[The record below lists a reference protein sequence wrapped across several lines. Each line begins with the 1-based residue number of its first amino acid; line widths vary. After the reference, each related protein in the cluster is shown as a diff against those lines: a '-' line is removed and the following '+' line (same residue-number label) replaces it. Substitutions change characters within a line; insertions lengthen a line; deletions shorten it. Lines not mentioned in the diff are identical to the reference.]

1 MYMSNENT
9 KNGNTKNDIKNGNK
23 LPTFYDDPV
32 DLFYKKYI
40 DILNPIFKKAGITPN
55 MITSISF
62 FFGLLACYLYYKS
75 YYVLAG
81 LSYIISYFF
90 DTMDG
95 YFARIYGMGSVFGSY
110 YDSISDN
117 IVALIILYLF
127 YKKNVFAKPSI
138 KLVIFLILLFLGL
151 GCIYQMSCQ
160 EKYTKKIQEKHV
172 SDGLAFLNN
181 VKCKDF
187 EHMKYT
193 RYFGT
198 GVCTLVVSIL
208 IIAHVFFVKK

>member
-1 MYMSNENT
+1 MSKEN
-9 KNGNTKNDIKNGNK
+9 IKNGNK
-23 LPTFYDDPV
+23 LPTYYDDPV

-40 DILNPIFKKAGITPN
+40 DILNPIFKKAEITPN

-62 FFGLLACYLYYKS
+62 FFGLLTCYLYYKS

-95 YFARIYGMGSVFGSY
+95 YYARIYGMGSVFGSY

-117 IVALIILYLF
+117 VVAFIIIYLF
-127 YKKNVFAKPSI
+127 YIKTGFIKPWI
-138 KLVIFLILLFLGL
+138 KPVIFCILLLFAL

-160 EKYTKKIQEKHV
+160 EKYTKKTQEEHV

-198 GVCTLVVSIL
+198 GVCTLVVSIF

>member
-1 MYMSNENT
+1 MSEENT
-9 KNGNTKNDIKNGNK
+9 KKDIINGNK
-23 LPTFYDDPV
+23 LPKYYDDPI

-40 DILNPIFKKAGITPN
+40 DILNPHFKKAGMTPN
-55 MITSISF
+55 MITSLSF
-62 FFGLLACYLYYKS
+62 FFGLLTCYLYYKS

-110 YDSISDN
+110 YDSVSDG
-117 IVALIILYLF
+117 VVFLIIAFLF
-127 YKKNVFAKPSI
+127 YKKNNFIKNWIKPA
-138 KLVIFLILLFLGL
+138 IFCIFIFFVL
-151 GCIYQMSCQ
+151 GCIYQASCQ
-160 EKYTKKIQEKHV
+160 EKYTKKTQEEHV

-181 VKCKDF
+181 IKCKNF

-193 RYFGT
+193 RYFGP
-198 GVCTLVVSIL
+198 GVCSLIVSI
-208 IIAHVFFVKK
+208 IIIGHVFFCKK

>member
-1 MYMSNENT
+1 MYMRREEEEEENT
-9 KNGNTKNDIKNGNK
+9 KNNIKNGNK
-23 LPTFYDDPV
+23 LPSYYDDPV

-40 DILNPIFKKAGITPN
+40 DILNPIFKKAEITPN

-62 FFGLLACYLYYKS
+62 FFGLLTCYLFYKS
-75 YYVLAG
+75 YYVLSG

-117 IVALIILYLF
+117 VVVLIILYLF
-127 YKKNVFAKPSI
+127 YNKNGYIKYWIKPA
-138 KLVIFLILLFLGL
+138 IFLILLFFAL

-160 EKYTKKIQEKHV
+160 EKYTKKTKEENV

-187 EHMKYT
+187 EHMKYS
-193 RYFGT
+193 RYFGS

-208 IIAHVFFVKK
+208 IMAHVFLTRK

>member
-1 MYMSNENT
+1 MSTEN
-9 KNGNTKNDIKNGNK
+9 IKNGNK
-23 LPTFYDDPV
+23 LPDYYDDPL
-32 DLFYKKYI
+32 DIFYKKYI
-40 DILNPIFKKAGITPN
+40 DMLNPEFKKINMTPN

-95 YFARIYGMGSVFGSY
+95 YYARIYGMGSVFGSY

-117 IVALIILYLF
+117 VVALILAYLF
-127 YKKNVFAKPSI
+127 YKKTGFINKWIKFIIVGILIVF
-138 KLVIFLILLFLGL
+138 GM
-151 GCIYQMSCQ
+151 GCIYHMSCQ
-160 EKYTKKIQEKHV
+160 EKYTKKTNEKHV
-172 SDGLAFLNN
+172 SDGLAFLDS

-187 EHMKYT
+187 EHMKYSK
-193 RYFGT
+193 YFGT
-198 GVCTLVVSIL
+198 GVCTLIVALI
-208 IIAHVFFVKK
+208 IIAHRFLTKK

>member
-1 MYMSNENT
+1 MS
-9 KNGNTKNDIKNGNK
+9 DIKNGNK
-23 LPTFYDDPV
+23 LPNYYDDPV

-40 DILNPIFKKAGITPN
+40 DILNPYFKNAGITPN

-62 FFGLLACYLYYKS
+62 FFGLLTCYLYYKS

-117 IVALIILYLF
+117 VVVLIIVFLF
-127 YKKNVFAKPSI
+127 YKKTGFINSSI
-138 KLVIFLILLFLGL
+138 KVSIICILLFFAL

-160 EKYTKKIQEKHV
+160 EKYTKKTNEEHV
-172 SDGLAFLNN
+172 SDGLAFLDN

-198 GVCTLVVSIL
+198 GVCTLVVAIL
-208 IIAHVFFVKK
+208 IIGHRFFCKK

>member
-1 MYMSNENT
+1 MTEENT
-9 KNGNTKNDIKNGNK
+9 KKDIKNGNK
-23 LPTFYDDPV
+23 LPTYYDDPI

-40 DILNPIFKKAGITPN
+40 DILNPYFKNAGMTPN

-62 FFGLLACYLYYKS
+62 FFGLLTCYLYYKS
-75 YYVLAG
+75 YYVLSG

-95 YFARIYGMGSVFGSY
+95 YFARKYGMGSVFGSY

-117 IVALIILYLF
+117 IVALIIVYLF
-127 YKKNVFAKPSI
+127 YNKSGYIKPWI
-138 KLVIFLILLFLGL
+138 KPVIFCILLFFAL

-160 EKYTKKIQEKHV
+160 EKYTKKTQEEHV

-187 EHMKYT
+187 ENMKYT
-193 RYFGT
+193 RYLGP
-198 GVCTLVVSIL
+198 GVCTLIVSIL
-208 IIAHVFFVKK
+208 IIGHAFYCKK

>member
-1 MYMSNENT
+1 MSERKT
-9 KNGNTKNDIKNGNK
+9 KSDIKNGNK
-23 LPTFYDDPV
+23 LPTYYDDPI

-40 DILNPIFKKAGITPN
+40 DILNPHFKKANITPN

-62 FFGLLACYLYYKS
+62 FFGLLTCYLYYKS
-75 YYVLAG
+75 YYILSG

-95 YFARIYGMGSVFGSY
+95 YYARIYNMGSVFGSY

-117 IVALIILYLF
+117 IVVLIILYFF
-127 YKKNVFAKPSI
+127 YKKNGYINFWIKPA
-138 KLVIFLILLFLGL
+138 IFGILLFFTS

-160 EKYTKKIQEKHV
+160 EKYTKKTQEEHV

-181 VKCKDF
+181 IKCKDF
-187 EHMKYT
+187 ENMKYT
-193 RYFGT
+193 RYFGP
-198 GVCTLVVSIL
+198 GICTLVVSIL
-208 IIAHVFFVKK
+208 IMGHIFFIKSK

>member
-1 MYMSNENT
+1 
-9 KNGNTKNDIKNGNK
+9 
-23 LPTFYDDPV
+23 
-32 DLFYKKYI
+32 
-40 DILNPIFKKAGITPN
+40 LNPYFKKAGMTPN
-55 MITSISF
+55 MITSLSF
-62 FFGLLACYLYYKS
+62 FFGLLTCYFYYKS

-81 LSYIISYFF
+81 LSYIVSYFF

-117 IVALIILYLF
+117 FIVLIILYLF
-127 YKKNVFAKPSI
+127 YNKNGYIKPWI
-138 KLVIFLILLFLGL
+138 KPAIFCILLFFAI

-160 EKYTKKIQEKHV
+160 EKYTEKTNEEHV

-181 VKCKDF
+181 VKCKNF

-193 RYFGT
+193 RYFGP
-198 GVCTLVVSIL
+198 GICTLIVSI
-208 IIAHVFFVKK
+208 IIIGHVFFCKK

>member
-1 MYMSNENT
+1 MS
-9 KNGNTKNDIKNGNK
+9 DIKNGNK
-23 LPTFYDDPV
+23 LPNYYDDPV

-40 DILNPIFKKAGITPN
+40 DILNPYFKNAGITPN

-62 FFGLLACYLYYKS
+62 FFGLLTCYLYYKS
-75 YYVLAG
+75 YYILAG

-117 IVALIILYLF
+117 VVVLIIVFLF
-127 YKKNVFAKPSI
+127 YKKSGFINSSI
-138 KLVIFLILLFLGL
+138 KVSIIGILLFFAL

-160 EKYTKKIQEKHV
+160 EKYTKKTNEEHV
-172 SDGLAFLNN
+172 SDGLAFLDN

-198 GVCTLVVSIL
+198 GVCTLVVAIL
-208 IIAHVFFVKK
+208 IIGHKFFCKK